1 MIGASERAVADWE
14 GSKPPTGAYLQRMK
28 EMGRLQDALASV
40 MRTDYVGEWLST
52 PNDAFGGLK
61 PIEVVERGEID
72 RLWRMIYQL
81 ESGMPT

>member
-1 MIGASERAVADWE
+1 
-14 GSKPPTGAYLQRMK
+14 
-28 EMGRLQDALASV
+28 MGRLQDALSGV
-40 MRTDYVGEWLST
+40 MHADYVGEWLTT

-61 PIEVVERGEID
+61 PIEVIERGEVD